1 MSWTNIKLIWARELK
16 DQLRD
21 RRTLFTVIVLPLL
34 LYPFMGISLIQV
46 TQFFREHATKVW
58 VVGSENLPQQT
69 PLLDGQAIAA
79 AWLEPQDQKLLQLQ
93 FSGEGDVELTKLVE
107 HFKSMGQS
115 KEVSEL
121 VDQLIQ
127 QQMIERNVDLAVI
140 VPHSIDAQDNV
151 SANPAIPNVLLF
163 LNSASDKSRIAFE
176 RFNTVLK
183 KWQIGIFEKK
193 LLAQNLTKSF
203 AQPINISSVDVA
215 QKKERQAAAWSKTL
229 PLLIII
235 WCLTGA
241 FYPAVDLCAG
251 EKERGTFETLLAS
264 PASRTEIA
272 LGKLFTVMAFSI
284 STAVLNL
291 ISMGVTST
299 FVLGRISQMPGSTLA
314 AAALGPPPLASM
326 FWLFVAIIPVAALF
340 SAVSLAAAAFAR
352 SSKEGQYYLV
362 PLIMISMPLM
372 VLPMLPAAK
381 LDLGTSLIPI
391 TNVMLLL
398 RALIEGN
405 FHGVVPYLAMVALV
419 TLICVASAVRWVVHQ
434 FNSESVLFRASERF
448 GISSWLSYIFKERGE
463 MPALGHALL
472 CGIVILMTKFFVGFA
487 VQVPV
492 SWYDF
497 ARQTVVV
504 LLATVAMPAVIMA
517 IVLTRRPNR
526 SLRLVWCRPS
536 FVAASIFL
544 AVCMHP
550 TFTVLSRA
558 IMYVYPPS
566 ESLAA
571 MNSVMGPLLEHPPS
585 IWFLLG
591 LFALAP
597 AALEEVA
604 FRGFILSGAQAVKNQ
619 WLAILITSFFF
630 GAAHAVFQ
638 QSIMTFFVGMILG
651 FLAVRTGSLLPCI
664 AYHAVHNSMTV
675 LSAKLAEHGLP
686 SQFAWLAQVN
696 DAGVIEYYALPGL
709 MLTIIGISLLFWVW
723 QSTLAAQGPQN
734 DLVRLRIA
742 FGRLFGMKHDL
753 A

>member
-1 MSWTNIKLIWARELK
+1 
-16 DQLRD
+16 
-21 RRTLFTVIVLPLL
+21 
-34 LYPFMGISLIQV
+34 
-46 TQFFREHATKVW
+46 
-58 VVGSENLPQQT
+58 
-69 PLLDGQAIAA
+69 
-79 AWLEPQDQKLLQLQ
+79 
-93 FSGEGDVELTKLVE
+93 LVE
-107 HFKSMGQS
+107 HFKTMGQS
-115 KEVSEL
+115 NEVSDL

-127 QQMIERNVDLAVI
+127 QQMIERKVDLAVV
-140 VPHSIDAQDNV
+140 VPHPIDAENAPTTDADN
-151 SANPAIPNVLLF
+151 PNVLLF
-163 LNSASDKSRIAFE
+163 VNSASDKSRIAFE
-176 RFNTVLK
+176 RFNAVLK
-183 KWQIGIFEKK
+183 KWQIGIFEQK
-193 LLAQNLTKSF
+193 LAAHNLTKSF
-203 AQPINISSVDVA
+203 ARTVNISNVDVA
-215 QKKERQAAAWSKTL
+215 QKRERQAAAWSKTL

-291 ISMGVTST
+291 ISMGITST
-299 FVLGRISQMPGSTLA
+299 FVLGRISQMPGSSLA

-326 FWLFVAIIPVAALF
+326 FWLFVAIVPVAALF

-381 LDLGTSLIPI
+381 LDLGTSLIPV

-405 FHGVVPYLAMVALV
+405 FQGVVPYLAMVVLV

-497 ARQTVVV
+497 ARQTIVV
-504 LLATVAMPAVIMA
+504 LLATVAMPAVLMA
-517 IVLTRRPNR
+517 IVLTRRPR
-526 SLRLVWCRPS
+526 LSLRLVWCRPS
-536 FVAASIFL
+536 FIAAAVFL
-544 AVCMHP
+544 AVCIHP
-550 TFTVLSRA
+550 TFTVLSRT
-558 IMYVYPPS
+558 ILYIYPPS

-571 MNSVMGPLLEHPPS
+571 MNSVMGPLLENPPS

-591 LFALAP
+591 LFALVP
-597 AALEEVA
+597 AVFEEIA

-638 QSIMTFFVGMILG
+638 QSLMTFFVGMVLG

-675 LSAKLAEHGLP
+675 LSAKLAERGLP
-686 SQFAWLAQVN
+686 SQFTWLAQVN

-709 MLTIIGISLLFWVW
+709 MMTLIGISLLFWIW
-723 QSTLAAQGPQN
+723 QTTSAGPTSKDN
-734 DLVRLRIA
+734 LLRLRFA
-742 FGRLFGMKHDL
+742 FGRLFGMKQDL